1 MNRLPLTSSA
11 AALFRALAAR
21 AGLPPDRALL
31 SHITTTDW
39 HSLTL
44 DGERHR
50 IALRLTGPDSKCAT
64 VRLCD
69 EIEEAEF
76 TLPGWIVADIAI
88 ERGPLIAP
96 DGAVEIGIEALTI
109 RE

>member
-11 AALFRALAAR
+11 AAMFRALAAR
-21 AGLPPDRALL
+21 AGLPPDRTLL
-31 SHITTTDW
+31 SAVATSDW

-44 DGERHR
+44 EGERHR
-50 IALRLTGPDSKCAT
+50 FALRLAGPDSRRAA

-69 EIEEAEF
+69 GIEDAEF
-76 TLPGWIVADIAI
+76 TVPGWIVADVAVDREPVIA
-88 ERGPLIAP
+88 A